1 VQHASSPI
9 LFRPFANVMAPAL
22 CTLASLRAARP
33 CASATRVALLLTL
46 PAVLVGSVLLYGG
59 HVASV
64 GWLRAPKTATTAA
77 AAAAAVAPIPPWPVS
92 RDTVAAA
99 ADSAEAAADPVEA
112 AADSAQAADD
122 DLVDLAGH
130 DCAALGRRAEPA
142 WVNRSAMA
150 ESVPDFLSLYA
161 RRRVADNA
169 GGMRADHSFG
179 LYTVVRALRP
189 AVFIESGVFK
199 AHSSWLVSATLPG
212 TRIISIDPSAGAC
225 EAARAGIRLAGGD
238 PAVTLTCLTG
248 EAFADFSEV
257 DWDALLSANTSLPD
271 VRAVRAATLV
281 LMDDHMAG
289 PRRLAE
295 VALRGFSHVLFDD
308 NYAPTMRGDNYSI
321 KQACARG
328 AAARAAWSGAAP
340 DRFGR
345 IRTGRLPWERHVAL
359 GDAMTALMSE
369 YWEVPP
375 LGAPELTQQTRA
387 SVAEMAPAV
396 VSDAGVWRETG
407 LGAMTAAEFGVYTHM
422 AYVKLQ

>member
-1 VQHASSPI
+1 
-9 LFRPFANVMAPAL
+9 MAPAL

-46 PAVLVGSVLLYGG
+46 PAVLVGGVLFYGG

-64 GWLRAPKTATTAA
+64 GWLGAPRAA
-77 AAAAAVAPIPPWPVS
+77 ATAVAETASVAPTPPWPVS
-92 RDTVAAA
+92 RDTVATV
-99 ADSAEAAADPVEA
+99 ADSAEAA
-112 AADSAQAADD
+112 DD
-122 DLVDLAGH
+122 DITVLAGH

-142 WVNRSAMA
+142 WVDRSALA
-150 ESVPDFLSLYA
+150 ASVPDFLSLYA
-161 RRRVADNA
+161 RRRVTDNA

-225 EAARAGIRLAGGD
+225 EAARASIRLAGGD

-257 DWDALLSANTSLPD
+257 DWDALLSANGSLPD
-271 VRAVRAATLV
+271 VRAVRASTLV

-308 NYAPTMRGDNYSI
+308 NYGPTMHGDQYSI

-328 AAARAAWSGAAP
+328 AVARAAWSGAAL

-345 IRTGRLPWERHVAL
+345 VRTRRLPWERHVAL
-359 GDAMTALMSE
+359 GNAMTSLMSE

-375 LGAPELTQQTRA
+375 LGAPELTRQTRA
-387 SVAEMAPAV
+387 SVAELAPAV
-396 VSDAGVWRETG
+396 VSDARVWRETG
-407 LGAMTAAEFGVYTHM
+407 LGAMAQAEFGAYTHM
-422 AYVKLQ
+422 AYIKLQ